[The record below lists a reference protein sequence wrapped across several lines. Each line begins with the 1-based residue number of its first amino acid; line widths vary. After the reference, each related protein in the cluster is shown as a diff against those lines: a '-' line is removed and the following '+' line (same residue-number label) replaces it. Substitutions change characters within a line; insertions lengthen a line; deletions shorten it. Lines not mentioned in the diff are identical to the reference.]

1 MELEQEVGQRL
12 AEAGL
17 TLAVAESCT
26 GGLIARRLTL
36 VSGSSQ
42 YFRGGVVA
50 YHNDVKA
57 SLLRVP
63 DAVLCQEGAVSRA
76 AALAMARGVRTLL
89 GADMGLACT
98 GIAGPGGGTPGKP
111 VGLTYVALSSG
122 DGLEACE
129 EHRWTEGTRRENQ
142 EWSADAALR
151 LLDTYLRGR
160 SPTMV

>member
-1 MELEQEVGQRL
+1 MGLEQDVGRRL
-12 AEAGL
+12 AGARL

-36 VSGSSQ
+36 APGSSQ

-57 SLLRVP
+57 SLLHVP
-63 DAVLCQEGAVSRA
+63 DAVLRQRGAVSRA
-76 AALAMARGVRTLL
+76 AALAMARGVRALL
-89 GADMGLACT
+89 GADVGLACT
-98 GIAGPGGGTPGKP
+98 GIAGPGGGTPDKP

-129 EHRWTEGTRRENQ
+129 EHRWAEGTRRQNQ
-142 EWSADAALR
+142 ERSADVALR
-151 LLDTYLRGR
+151 LLDTYMRGR
-160 SPTMV
+160 PPAAV

>member
-1 MELEQEVGQRL
+1 MRLEQEIGQALSGAR
-12 AEAGL
+12 L

-36 VSGSSQ
+36 VPGSSR

-50 YHNDVKA
+50 YHNDVKT

-63 DAVLCQEGAVSRA
+63 DSVLRQEGAVSRA
-76 AALAMARGVRTLL
+76 AALAMARGVRALL
-89 GADMGLACT
+89 GADVGLACT
-98 GIAGPGGGTPGKP
+98 GIAGPGGGTPDKP
-111 VGLTYVALSSG
+111 VGLTYVALSAA

-129 EHRWTEGTRRENQ
+129 EHRWAEETRQGNQ
-142 EWSADAALR
+142 ERSADAALR

-160 SPTMV
+160 PPAAV

>member
-1 MELEQEVGQRL
+1 MRLEQEVGRAL
-12 AEAGL
+12 SGARL

-36 VSGSSQ
+36 VSGSSL

-63 DAVLCQEGAVSRA
+63 DAVLRQDGAVSRA
-76 AALAMARGVRTLL
+76 AALAMARGVRVLL
-89 GADMGLACT
+89 GANVGLACT

-129 EHRWTEGTRRENQ
+129 EHRWMEGTRQENQ
-142 EWSADAALR
+142 ERSVDAALH
-151 LLDTYLRGR
+151 LLETYLRGR
-160 SPTMV
+160 PPAAL